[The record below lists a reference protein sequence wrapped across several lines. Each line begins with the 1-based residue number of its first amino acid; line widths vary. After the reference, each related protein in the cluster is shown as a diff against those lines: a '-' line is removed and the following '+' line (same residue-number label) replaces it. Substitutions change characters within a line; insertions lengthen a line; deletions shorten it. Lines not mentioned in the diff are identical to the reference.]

1 MCLIFLVAAGIVTA
15 IALRIV
21 GVGDDEID
29 LPGPGNDN
37 VRLTGSWKFCVLLP
51 LRYKSALRNSPP
63 FLAIWLSAVYA
74 AGCSARHH
82 NW

>member
-37 VRLTGSWKFCVLLP
+37 VRL
-51 LRYKSALRNSPP
+51 
-63 FLAIWLSAVYA
+63 IWLCQFYVPLPNAVT
-74 AGCSARHH
+74 
-82 NW
+82 